1 MSRETNRFVKQLK
14 GSPIR
19 NFDAA
24 ISDVKDLIRFTM
36 GEPDFDTPDFIKA
49 AAADALNQN
58 QTHYAPSAGVLETRK
73 EIAKFMERKYGL
85 HYNAETDIILT
96 VGATEAI
103 TASMFALMNPGDK
116 VIIQSPAFPQYE
128 YVTHL
133 AGGQSV
139 KIDTS
144 ETGFLI
150 TPEDLMAAL
159 DANPETKMVVLTYPN
174 NPTGATY
181 TKAEVEAL
189 AEVIRKYDV
198 FVLSDEIYSELTYDG
213 SHTSIAKYIP
223 EQSIVINGTSKS
235 YAMTG
240 WRVGFVAAQADLIR
254 EILKYHQSLVTCGS
268 TPAQTAAGVAFRDG
282 DEATATMKAAYLKRR
297 DILLEG
303 LTAAGLK
310 MNNPDGAFYLFPRIP
325 EQYGNDDWNFCID
338 LARKAGVGV
347 IPGSAFGESG
357 VGYFRMSYAA
367 SDENVI
373 EGCRRIVAFLDE
385 LNAK

>member
-1 MSRETNRFVKQLK
+1 
-14 GSPIR
+14 
-19 NFDAA
+19 
-24 ISDVKDLIRFTM
+24 
-36 GEPDFDTPDFIKA
+36 
-49 AAADALNQN
+49 
-58 QTHYAPSAGVLETRK
+58 
-73 EIAKFMERKYGL
+73 MERKYGL

-116 VIIQSPAFPQYE
+116 AIIQSPAFPQYE

-150 TPEDLMAAL
+150 TPEDLTAAL

-181 TKAEVEAL
+181 TQAEVEAL

-223 EQSIVINGTSKS
+223 DQSIVINGTSKS

-240 WRVGFVAAQADLIR
+240 WRVGFVAAQADLI
-254 EILKYHQSLVTCGS
+254 
-268 TPAQTAAGVAFRDG
+268 
-282 DEATATMKAAYLKRR
+282 
-297 DILLEG
+297 
-303 LTAAGLK
+303 
-310 MNNPDGAFYLFPRIP
+310 
-325 EQYGNDDWNFCID
+325 
-338 LARKAGVGV
+338 
-347 IPGSAFGESG
+347 
-357 VGYFRMSYAA
+357 
-367 SDENVI
+367 
-373 EGCRRIVAFLDE
+373 
-385 LNAK
+385 AKF

>member
-1 MSRETNRFVKQLK
+1 MSRETNRLVKQLK

-36 GEPDFDTPDFIKA
+36 GEPDFDTPAFIKA
-49 AAADALNQN
+49 AAVEALNQN

-85 HYNAETDIILT
+85 QYEAESEIILT

-116 VIIQSPAFPQYE
+116 VIIPSPAFPQYE
-128 YVTHL
+128 YVAHL
-133 AGGQSV
+133 AGGENV
-139 KIDTS
+139 MIDTS
-144 ETGFLI
+144 RTGFLI
-150 TPEDLMAAL
+150 TPADLKATL
-159 DANPETKMVVLTYPN
+159 DANPETKMIVLNYPS

-181 TKAEVEAL
+181 AQEEVEAL
-189 AEVIRKYDV
+189 ATVIAEYDV
-198 FVLSDEIYSELTYDG
+198 FVLSDEIYSELTYAG
-213 SHTSIAKYIP
+213 SHTSIATYIP
-223 EQSIVINGTSKS
+223 EQTIVINGTSKS

-240 WRVGFVAAQADLIR
+240 WRVGFVAAPAELTR

-282 DEATATMKAAYLKRR
+282 DAVTAEMKAAYRKRR

-303 LTAAGLK
+303 LTAAGLQIH
-310 MNNPDGAFYLFPRIP
+310 NPDGAFYLFPRIP

-347 IPGSAFGESG
+347 IPGSAFGPAG

-367 SDENVI
+367 SDANVI